1 MTLVAAPEQQA
12 TVKNRTPSVPR
23 RTIDSLSA
31 FFEKIRINASD
42 GLTGPEVQSIEVN
55 DKKVQWEGEA

>member
-1 MTLVAAPEQQA
+1 M
-12 TVKNRTPSVPR
+12 PR